1 MPANNLRSDKI
12 WIDGAMVPYDEANV
26 HVLTHSLHYG
36 LAVFEGMRCYKSDDG
51 RSAIFRA
58 HEHIRRLIDSAH
70 IVEMP
75 KSPTAR
81 RNSQGLRRCR
91 AHQQVRRMLHPAA
104 GVLWRR

>member
-1 MPANNLRSDKI
+1 MAMDPEGLLAASGLRTDKI
-12 WIDGAMVPYDEANV
+12 WMDGGLVPYDQANV

-58 HEHIRRLIDSAH
+58 NEHVRRLFDSAH

-75 KSPTAR
+75 MPFSRKKSSR
-81 RNSQGLRRCR
+81 LR
-91 AHQQVRRMLHPAA
+91 
-104 GVLWRR
+104 